1 MPRAA
6 SGNRVLRIR
15 VQRRVRIPPGAQECQ
30 RSWQQG
36 KRVPVC
42 GQKSA
47 GIPPGR
53 QRRERVATG
62 GQRGGTKIREVQGI
76 AAMVATM
83 AIAAETAAD
92 FPQLFEEQDIV
103 LKRRGLLH
111 GHVHSG
117 HSRLAGQF
125 QGIKH
130 HRSLLVHSRHCWLS
144 FSGYQEAQNF
154 THLHW
159 TLLDLSFK

>member
-1 MPRAA
+1 MEHNMPSPA

-36 KRVPVC
+36 KGVPIG
-42 GQKSA
+42 GQKA
-47 GIPPGR
+47 ARIPPGR
-53 QRRERVATG
+53 QRRERVAAG
-62 GQRGGTKIREVQGI
+62 GQGGGTKIREIQGI
-76 AAMVATM
+76 AAMIAALT
-83 AIAAETAAD
+83 IAAETAAD

-117 HSRLAGQF
+117 HGWLAGQF
-125 QGIKH
+125 QGIKQ
-130 HRSLLVHSRHCWLS
+130 HRSLPVHSVHC
-144 FSGYQEAQNF
+144 
-154 THLHW
+154 
-159 TLLDLSFK
+159 